1 MFLFAFITWRRRLD
15 IKVERFLQISSKL
28 SLLQIFNNAVN
39 FGKVLAFYFSWF
51 YTNSQLGLGQDCFP
65 TNPAPVH
72 SYHLSISLPI
82 LTSGKEW
89 SLVEKC
95 WFCEFASSWAD
106 GLVGCS
112 YTELYSWSCIKVERT
127 TFSTFGWDTTPSH
140 NPRWFYYRLLCKM
153 LVKSVSFSQS
163 SSNGWLE
170 KVVNLDHH

>member
-1 MFLFAFITWRRRLD
+1 MYETSKRRIKIFDKLIFCHVSFCIYNLKKTFGHQSRKILANIFKTLFTENFL
-15 IKVERFLQISSKL
+15 
-28 SLLQIFNNAVN
+28 NAVN

-112 YTELYSWSCIKVERT
+112 YTELYSW
-127 TFSTFGWDTTPSH
+127 
-140 NPRWFYYRLLCKM
+140 
-153 LVKSVSFSQS
+153 
-163 SSNGWLE
+163 
-170 KVVNLDHH
+170 